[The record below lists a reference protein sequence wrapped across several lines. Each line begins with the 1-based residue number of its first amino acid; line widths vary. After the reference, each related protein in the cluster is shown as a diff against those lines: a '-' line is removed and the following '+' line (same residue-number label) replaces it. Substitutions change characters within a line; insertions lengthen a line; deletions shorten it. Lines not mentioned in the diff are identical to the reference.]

1 MQDLFVFVFSF
12 SFIFIIY
19 LIIYFIKLF
28 KGELYKMKEY
38 DLLSTKF
45 NIRKADIN
53 YKSVSLVLILVNTFI
68 ISLTGTVCSALE
80 VSYLWQ
86 MVIGFGL
93 LMAMLII
100 FYTIIGKILEK
111 KYRKREDY

>member
-12 SFIFIIY
+12 SFIFIVY

-28 KGELYKMKEY
+28 KGELHKMKEY
-38 DLLSTKF
+38 DLLCTKF
-45 NIRKADIN
+45 EIRKGDIN
-53 YKSVSLVLILVNTFI
+53 YKGTSLVIVLINTFI
-68 ISLTGTVCSALE
+68 ISFTGTVCSMFD

-93 LMAMLII
+93 LMALII
-100 FYTIIGKILEK
+100 LFYTLLGKILEK
-111 KYRKREDY
+111 KYKKKEEY